1 MLSGPRLH
9 NYTLNHF
16 EGVMFICSQ
25 RNIIPWKFRD
35 MQLSNVTTIRKSV
48 DSLCRDGAN
57 AQYMQYLSKS
67 RITSPQLTLKAYL
80 SVQASSLSA
89 FVISKTQKVCK
100 KVGMI

>member
-67 RITSPQLTLKAYL
+67 RIT
-80 SVQASSLSA
+80 LSA
-89 FVISKTQKVCK
+89 FVISKTQKVFK